1 MNLSYNTNLP
11 FQPPVQGRQ
20 QALDSLASAPRHPQY
35 GANYVDLSRAYA
47 VENASNY
54 NRAADQENFDYAA
67 QRLNAQQ
74 QLALGGLRN
83 LSDQRG
89 QQQGLE
95 SSRLQALRG
104 ALASL
109 L

>member
-11 FQPPVQGRQ
+11 LQPPVQDRQ
-20 QALDSLASAPRHPQY
+20 QALASLASAPRHSPY
-35 GANYVDLSRAYA
+35 GSNYVDLSRAYA

-54 NRAADQENFDYAA
+54 NRAADQANFGYAA

-74 QLALGGLRN
+74 QLALGGLRGM
-83 LSDQRG
+83 SEEQQR
-89 QQQGLE
+89 QRDMA
-95 SSRLQALRG
+95 SSRLQALQG
-104 ALASL
+104 ALSAL

>member
-11 FQPPVQGRQ
+11 YQPVVQDRQ
-20 QALDSLASAPRHPQY
+20 QALASLASAPRHPQY
-35 GANYVDLSRAYA
+35 GSNYTDLSRSYA
-47 VENASNY
+47 VENAGNY
-54 NRAADQENFDYAA
+54 NQAADQANFDYAA
-67 QRLNAQQ
+67 KRLNAQQ
-74 QLALGGLRN
+74 QLALSGLRGM
-83 LSDQRG
+83 SEEQDRQRDMA
-89 QQQGLE
+89 